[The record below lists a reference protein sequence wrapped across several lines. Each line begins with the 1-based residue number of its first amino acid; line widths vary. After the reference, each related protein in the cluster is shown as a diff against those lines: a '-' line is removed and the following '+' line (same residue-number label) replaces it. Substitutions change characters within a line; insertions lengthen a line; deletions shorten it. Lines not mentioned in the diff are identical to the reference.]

1 MLNKIHNRGTGSGAG
16 PVEYLLGKD
25 GNREHSTL
33 LRGDPEMTISLIDSS
48 KYQKKY
54 TSGVL
59 SFAEPNISKDQKQE
73 IMDSFERVTFPGL
86 DHDQYQIL
94 WVEHLDKGRLELNYV
109 IPNVEL
115 SSGKRLQPYYHKVDG
130 YRMNTWQ
137 NIINDKFVLSDPHD
151 PANKQLNK
159 LDIVKD
165 EETKK
170 VIQAI
175 NNGLYKM
182 AESGAITNRSEVIT
196 ALESAGFEIART
208 TKNTVS
214 IKNPENNRNIRLK
227 GYLYEQNFRLGAGV
241 REGHGRIHAEFK
253 ANSEQRLQSNRSIL
267 KESIKTKRE
276 YNQERYGKAGE
287 FSQLSHIDDNE
298 SIHAKNTMVNVSSS
312 DIYSAISG
320 LTTRPNIIQIERANS
335 TVTRAR
341 VQRDK
346 AFNDKKDDSERGQEN
361 QRSGSI
367 DREWRDLYNHSIEPK
382 NRSNFTNR
390 KSEPIH
396 NDKRRKLDNDRDRE
410 ALIRSIERITRNL
423 RPASAKLGDKL
434 QQFAGN
440 VHSYERKQRE
450 YQKSIREH
458 IERQHSFVEFSISR
472 QQEHKNRDSEIG
484 KTIDR
489 IQRISEKMKEVRHK
503 SPSVGRGLSM

>member
-1 MLNKIHNRGTGSGAG
+1 MINKIHSRGTGSGAG

-25 GNREHSTL
+25 GKREDATL

-59 SFAEPNISKDQKQE
+59 SFAEPNISKNQKQE

-109 IPNVEL
+109 IPNIEL
-115 SSGKRLQPYYHKVDG
+115 STGKRLQPYYHKADG

-227 GYLYEQNFRLGAGV
+227 GYLYEQNFRLGEGV

-298 SIHAKNTMVNVSSS
+298 IIHAKNTRVNVSSS

-320 LTTRPNIIQIERANS
+320 LTARPDIIQIERANGA
-335 TVTRAR
+335 VTRAR
-341 VQRDK
+341 VQRGK
-346 AFNDKKDDSERGQEN
+346 TFNDKKDDSERRQSN
-361 QRSGSI
+361 QRSGSV
-367 DREWRDLYNHSIEPK
+367 DREWRDLYNHSIESK
-382 NRSNFTNR
+382 NKSTFTNKTNER
-390 KSEPIH
+390 IP
-396 NDKRRKLDNDRDRE
+396 NDKKRKLDNDRDRE

-423 RPASAKLGDKL
+423 RPASEKLGGKL
-434 QQFAGN
+434 QQFKIN
-440 VHSYERKQRE
+440 VQSYEREQRRH
-450 YQKSIREH
+450 KSNVESY
-458 IERQHSFVEFSISR
+458 IERQRAVVESNIGRQHS
-472 QQEHKNRDSEIG
+472 HKNRDSEIG
-484 KTIDR
+484 KTASHV
-489 IQRISEKMKEVRHK
+489 QRRTQEIIELKLQTQS
-503 SPSVGRGLSM
+503 RGYNLSM